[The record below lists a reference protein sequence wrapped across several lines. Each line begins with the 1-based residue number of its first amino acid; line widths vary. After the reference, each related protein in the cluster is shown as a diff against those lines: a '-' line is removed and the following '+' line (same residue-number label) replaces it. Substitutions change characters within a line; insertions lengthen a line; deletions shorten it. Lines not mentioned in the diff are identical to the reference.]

1 MDGRTLEQER
11 RCMVEDRSRD
21 SAKNAGPV
29 GRRPPESPLLGV
41 FLRERER
48 LRRIA
53 AGLGMDRADADD
65 VLQDVS
71 VQVLKHTG
79 PFEQEDVMI
88 RWLIRVTVNRCLSEH
103 RRRFRHKASRILRR
117 RPELAEG
124 LAENSGG
131 AERASL
137 GEELEVVRRTLTELN
152 PELLLAV
159 VLRYFC
165 DMSSNEIA
173 DSLGWNASTVR
184 GRLREARLL
193 LAGKLLQRGIEP

>member
-1 MDGRTLEQER
+1 
-11 RCMVEDRSRD
+11 MVEDRSRD
-21 SAKNAGPV
+21 SAKNAGPA
-29 GRRPPESPLLGV
+29 GRRPETPLLSV

-117 RPELAEG
+117 RPELA
-124 LAENSGG
+124 
-131 AERASL
+131 
-137 GEELEVVRRTLTELN
+137 
-152 PELLLAV
+152 
-159 VLRYFC
+159 
-165 DMSSNEIA
+165 
-173 DSLGWNASTVR
+173 
-184 GRLREARLL
+184 
-193 LAGKLLQRGIEP
+193 